1 MSKSL
6 KIGDLEVKI
15 PVVQGGMGV
24 GISLSGLAGNV
35 SACGGLGVISTAQIG
50 WREPDFYEKPFEANF
65 RAIEKE
71 IKKARE
77 LAKGGVL
84 GVNIMV
90 ATQRYEEYVKSAVKA
105 GIDIVISGAGLPID
119 LPKYVE
125 GSKTKIAPIVSS
137 LKSLTVICRMWE
149 RKYQTAPDLVVIEGP
164 KAGGHLGFSREE
176 LETVTDEAYDDV
188 IVSIIEKVKEETV
201 TTLLVNEN
209 WFSDYKTEINGENIS
224 SKNIDNRDKVAIIG
238 SSLALKLFFITD
250 AVGKKICIDGNQYT
264 ICGVICEN
272 ESLINKFSVDDK
284 QRVYVPYTTSENYG
298 DRTVDMIVYYNSVY
312 TGAIVEQMDLP
323 QYYSVNLNDKN
334 QTLSSFEHILYLAIF
349 IGFSIIALKLWY
361 RFSRKFFEEIKENLK
376 LNYFLKS
383 LKNIPLKYV
392 ALVLVFAGIPAV
404 LLIVFNICD
413 FSIFISSKY
422 IPNDNIFDLS
432 NYLNVLVDNAQT
444 LNSQSLTGNPMLVN
458 LFSRT
463 FTASLWLTIIFLIS
477 IITVLL
483 NFTELKLHKHKNTYK
498 Q

>member
-1 MSKSL
+1 MSKR
-6 KIGDLEVKI
+6 KI
-15 PVVQGGMGV
+15 
-24 GISLSGLAGNV
+24 V
-35 SACGGLGVISTAQIG
+35 SFLLLLLLTVSVFI
-50 WREPDFYEKPFEANF
+50 ANIII
-65 RAIEKE
+65 IEN
-71 IKKARE
+71 
-77 LAKGGVL
+77 AKGQLPDV
-84 GVNIMV
+84 
-90 ATQRYEEYVKSAVKA
+90 TQ
-105 GIDIVISGAGLPID
+105 
-119 LPKYVE
+119 
-125 GSKTKIAPIVSS
+125 
-137 LKSLTVICRMWE
+137 LTYDKNSE
-149 RKYQTAPDLVVIEGP
+149 TAPKTV
-164 KAGGHLGFSREE
+164 SE
-176 LETVTDEAYDDV
+176 LEKLFERITDKGIAFCSEGK
-188 IVSIIEKVKEETV
+188 ETKVKEETV
-201 TTLLVNEN
+201 TTVLVNEN
-209 WFSDYKTEINGENIS
+209 WFSDYKAEINGENIS
-224 SKNIDNRDKVAIIG
+224 SQNIDNRDKVAIIG
-238 SSLALKLFFITD
+238 SSLALKLFFTTD

-272 ESLINKFSVDDK
+272 ESLINKFSADDK

-298 DRTVDMIVYYNSVY
+298 DRTVDTIVYDNSVY
-312 TGAIVEQMDLP
+312 TGAMVEQMDLP

-361 RFSRKFFEEIKENLK
+361 KFSRKFFEEIKENLK

-413 FSIFISSKY
+413 FNIFIPSKY

-444 LNSQSLTGNPMLVN
+444 LNSQSLTGNQMLVN

-483 NFTELKLHKHKNTYK
+483 NLTELKLHKHKNTDK

>member
-1 MSKSL
+1 MSKR
-6 KIGDLEVKI
+6 KI
-15 PVVQGGMGV
+15 
-24 GISLSGLAGNV
+24 V
-35 SACGGLGVISTAQIG
+35 SFLLLLLLTVSVFIANIVI
-50 WREPDFYEKPFEANF
+50 
-65 RAIEKE
+65 IEN
-71 IKKARE
+71 
-77 LAKGGVL
+77 AKGQLPDV
-84 GVNIMV
+84 
-90 ATQRYEEYVKSAVKA
+90 TQLNYNKN
-105 GIDIVISGAGLPID
+105 SGAS
-119 LPKYVE
+119 PKTISKMEWLFNRISNDGIAFCSE
-125 GSKTKIAPIVSS
+125 GEETIA
-137 LKSLTVICRMWE
+137 
-149 RKYQTAPDLVVIEGP
+149 
-164 KAGGHLGFSREE
+164 
-176 LETVTDEAYDDV
+176 
-188 IVSIIEKVKEETV
+188 KEEAV
-201 TTLLVNEN
+201 TPVLVNEN
-209 WFSDYKTEINGENIS
+209 WFTVYKAKINGKNIS
-224 SKNIDNRDKVAIIG
+224 AQNIKNKDKVAVIG
-238 SSLALKLFFITD
+238 SQLALKLYFTTD
-250 AVGKKICIDGNQYT
+250 AAGKKININGSQYT

-272 ESLINKFSVDDK
+272 EGFINKLSSDSK
-284 QRVYVPYTTSENYG
+284 QRVYIPYTTAEKYVV
-298 DRTVDMIVYYNSVY
+298 RTADTIAYDNSAY
-312 TGAIVEQMDLP
+312 TAAIVEQMDLP

-392 ALVLVFAGIPAV
+392 ALVLAFAGIPAV

-413 FSIFISSKY
+413 FSIFIPSKY

-483 NFTELKLHKHKNTYK
+483 NLTELKLHKHKNTDK

>member
-1 MSKSL
+1 MSKR
-6 KIGDLEVKI
+6 KI
-15 PVVQGGMGV
+15 
-24 GISLSGLAGNV
+24 V
-35 SACGGLGVISTAQIG
+35 SFLLLLLLTVSVFI
-50 WREPDFYEKPFEANF
+50 ANIII
-65 RAIEKE
+65 IEN
-71 IKKARE
+71 
-77 LAKGGVL
+77 AKGQLPDV
-84 GVNIMV
+84 
-90 ATQRYEEYVKSAVKA
+90 TQ
-105 GIDIVISGAGLPID
+105 
-119 LPKYVE
+119 
-125 GSKTKIAPIVSS
+125 
-137 LKSLTVICRMWE
+137 LTYDKNSE
-149 RKYQTAPDLVVIEGP
+149 TAPKTV
-164 KAGGHLGFSREE
+164 SE
-176 LETVTDEAYDDV
+176 LEKLFERITDKGIAFCSEGK
-188 IVSIIEKVKEETV
+188 ETKVKEETV
-201 TTLLVNEN
+201 TTVLVNEN

-224 SKNIDNRDKVAIIG
+224 IQNIDNRDKVAIIG
-238 SSLALKLFFITD
+238 SSLALKLFFTTD

-272 ESLINKFSVDDK
+272 ESLINKFSADDK
-284 QRVYVPYTTSENYG
+284 RRVYVPYTTAENYG
-298 DRTVDMIVYYNSVY
+298 DRTVDMIVYDNSVY

-323 QYYSVNLNDKN
+323 QYYSVNLNEKN

-392 ALVLVFAGIPAV
+392 ALVLIFAGIPAV

-413 FSIFISSKY
+413 FSIFIPSKY
-422 IPNDNIFDLS
+422 IPNDNIFDIS

-483 NFTELKLHKHKNTYK
+483 NLTELKLHKHKNTYK